1 MLYNVTT
8 MATTWHTVATRDVR
22 LLKRQLDIVNSLP
35 KEYVF
40 LNYLRCHDDI
50 GWGLDYDVLLLD
62 GIGERSH
69 KQYLN
74 DYFQGYAGG
83 SNSRGELYNADPVTG
98 DARFCGTTA
107 SMCGLEKA
115 LFEKNEDAAERA
127 VRLVLMLHAYMF
139 MQSGIPVLYSGDEIG
154 QLNDYSY
161 KEDPNKAADSRY
173 LHRGPMN
180 WELADKRK
188 DAGTVEGKIFK
199 GLSRLEQIRKTER
212 VFVSE
217 ADAWTIETWDPSILC
232 IGRYYDGEKMI
243 GIFNFSEYDKTAW
256 IHETDGD
263 YVELISGADKNPDS
277 VDIPAYGFYYMKK
290 KQDITSV

>member
-107 SMCGLEKA
+107 SMCGVEKA
-115 LFEKNEDAAERA
+115 EKEQDAGAAERA

-154 QLNDYSY
+154 QLNDYTY
-161 KEDPNKAADSRY
+161 KEDSNKAADSRY
-173 LHRGPMN
+173 LHRGPMD
-180 WELADKRK
+180 WKLADKRK
-188 DAGTVEGKIFK
+188 DLNTVEGKIFQ
-199 GLSRLEQIRKTER
+199 GLSRLEQIRKTEQ

-217 ADAWTIETWDPSILC
+217 ADTWTIETWDPSVLC
-232 IGRYYDGEKMI
+232 IGRYYDGEKII
-243 GIFNFSEYDKTAW
+243 GIFNFSEYDRTAW
-256 IHETDGD
+256 INETDGD
-263 YVELISGADKNPDS
+263 YVDLLSGEDKKPVG

-290 KQDITSV
+290 K

>member
-22 LLKRQLDIVNSLP
+22 LLKRQLDIVNALP

-50 GWGLDYDVLLLD
+50 GWGLDYGVLLLD

-115 LFEKNEDAAERA
+115 EAQQDEDAAKKA

-154 QLNDYSY
+154 QINDYSY

-180 WELADKRK
+180 WKQADKRN
-188 DAGTVEGKIFK
+188 DISTVEGQIFQ
-199 GLSRLEQIRKTER
+199 GLNRLEQIRKTEQ

-232 IGRYYDGEKMI
+232 IGRYYNGEKMI

-256 IHETDGD
+256 INETDGE
-263 YVELISGADKNPDS
+263 YVELISGEDKRPVG

-290 KQDITSV
+290 K